1 MIENDIPSYIEE
13 CIIQYWLQGN
23 TRDEIA
29 QAFEKSKGTVSNIIG
44 KFRNKLGYYVA
55 DAMRELGKQLRRQN
69 MTLENCAI
77 GFRVYKIMEKLNIP
91 EAKKFEEFLTTTFEF
106 SQKMDIN
113 PEILRDAL
121 IERAQLSQKM
131 PFSQIPSY
139 LQEKRQEI

>member
-1 MIENDIPSYIEE
+1 MRNE
-13 CIIQYWLQGN
+13 LGN
-23 TRDEIA
+23 
-29 QAFEKSKGTVSNIIG
+29 
-44 KFRNKLGYYVA
+44 YVVNA
-55 DAMRELGKQLRRQN
+55 LRELGKELRRQN
-69 MTLENCAI
+69 MTADNCAI

-91 EAKKFEEFLTTTFEF
+91 EAKKFEEFLITIFEF